1 MYFTTNVWH
10 NFRNTAAS
18 NIGEDNVTEKLA
30 KTWGEVGLGAQF
42 ATSSNAHIYAD
53 ARYEQSLSGTK
64 HQGYKGSIGIKYSW

>member
-1 MYFTTNVWH
+1 MCGITSEIL
-10 NFRNTAAS
+10 RP
-18 NIGEDNVTEKLA
+18 VTLARIMLLKLA

-42 ATSSNAHIYAD
+42 ATSSNTHIYVD

>member
-1 MYFTTNVWH
+1 MNYLKKIIENGLGGKLS
-10 NFRNTAAS
+10 R
-18 NIGEDNVTEKLA
+18 EDNVTEKLA

-42 ATSSNAHIYAD
+42 ATSSNTHIYAD